1 MKKSTFLFSAA
12 LVIIVASS
20 FSQVNSSRVED
31 LNNTTGNKN
40 HSISIK
46 DLRGYKNNI
55 ITGTSATAM
64 PGTLDNL
71 ATTDLSTGYFLSGP
85 GTGTGTG
92 LGTGKNTKLENL
104 INHYK

>member
-12 LVIIVASS
+12 LVVIVASS
-20 FSQVNSSRVED
+20 FSQANSNRLED
-31 LNNTTGNKN
+31 LNNDITSNKN
-40 HSISIK
+40 QSISIK

-55 ITGTSATAM
+55 IIGTSATAM

-71 ATTDLSTGYFLSGP
+71 ATTDSSTGYFVSGP
-85 GTGTGTG
+85 GTGTGT
-92 LGTGKNTKLENL
+92 GTGKNTKLENL